1 MRRYFI
7 TREAKTTAG
16 GTVGGGLRGFCI
28 TQVDIALEGKDR
40 GVVVA

>member
-7 TREAKTTAG
+7 TRGAKTTAG

-28 TQVDIALEGKDR
+28 MQVAIALVR
-40 GVVVA
+40 